1 MRQGVNVETLEQ
13 PILDVILL
21 LLLLLD
27 GQKALSYFFLP
38 QGVLMKSVLDLLLS
52 FLDGSERACSICC

>member
-13 PILDVILL
+13 PVLDVILL

-27 GQKALSYFFLP
+27 GHEALSCFFLP

-52 FLDGSERACSICC
+52 FLDGSE

>member
-13 PILDVILL
+13 PVLDVILL

-27 GQKALSYFFLP
+27 GHKALSCFFLP

-52 FLDGSERACSICC
+52 FLDGSE